1 MIFTP
6 KGDTMRRAV
15 LAGAVSLGL
24 AWSGLQP
31 RVASAQAIQGMIR
44 FTVHDEEGKTTE
56 ITQLSRPG
64 KTSFMAAQSGKAG
77 GGMIVD
83 STAGTMTVING
94 EEKTYTVIN
103 LAMMQQMMQGMA
115 GMARG
120 MQGMNHR
127 GDSTAEAGAR
137 KGTITPTGRSEV
149 VAGVTCQVYAYDG
162 TNDGKHVTGEV
173 CLARGAGL
181 MVSGS
186 MNMPGMFGMQ
196 QRQSMQQRLQE
207 WGPLGTMLAQG
218 YGLLKATN
226 YENGA
231 LRGTIEVTA
240 LQRGPAPEAAFQP
253 PAGFTEKP
261 MGDMLGGGRRH

>member
-1 MIFTP
+1 M
-6 KGDTMRRAV
+6 MRRAV

-31 RVASAQAIQGMIR
+31 RMATAQATQGMIR
-44 FTVHDEEGKTTE
+44 FIVHEEDGHTTE
-56 ITQLSRPG
+56 VTQLSRPG
-64 KTSFMAAQSGKAG
+64 KTSFMAAQSGKPG

-94 EEKTYTVIN
+94 EEKAYTVIN
-103 LAMMQQMMQGMA
+103 MAMMQQMMQGMA

-120 MQGMNHR
+120 MAHR
-127 GDSTAEAGAR
+127 GGDSTAQAEAR

-149 VAGVTCQVYAYDG
+149 VAGVTCQVFAYEG
-162 TNDGKHVTGEV
+162 TNEGKRQTGEV

-181 MVSGS
+181 MVAGS
-186 MNMPGMFGMQ
+186 MNLPGMFGMQ

-226 YENGA
+226 YEDGK
-231 LRGTIEVTA
+231 LKGTLEVTA
-240 LQRGPAPEAAFQP
+240 LQRGPAPESAFQP
-253 PAGFTEKP
+253 PAGFTEKS
-261 MGDMLGGGRRH
+261 MGDMMGGGRRH

>member
-1 MIFTP
+1 M
-6 KGDTMRRAV
+6 MRRAV

-24 AWSGLQP
+24 VWSGLQP
-31 RVASAQAIQGMIR
+31 RVAAAQATQGMIR
-44 FTVHDEEGKTTE
+44 FTVHDQDGRTTE

-64 KTSFMAAQSGKAG
+64 KTSFLAAQSGKPG

-83 STAGTMTVING
+83 STAGTMTIING

-103 LAMMQQMMQGMA
+103 LAMMQQMMSGME

-120 MQGMNHR
+120 MTHR
-127 GDSTAEAGAR
+127 GGDTTAQSAAR

-162 TNDGKHVTGEV
+162 TDEGKHQTGEV

-186 MNMPGMFGMQ
+186 MNMPGIFGMQ

-226 YENGA
+226 YENGT
-231 LRGTIEVTA
+231 LKGTLEVTA

-253 PAGFTEKP
+253 PAGFTEKS
-261 MGDMLGGGRRH
+261 MGDMMGGRRH

>member
-1 MIFTP
+1 M
-6 KGDTMRRAV
+6 MRRAV

-24 AWSGLQP
+24 VWSGLQP
-31 RVASAQAIQGMIR
+31 RMAAAQATQGMIR
-44 FTVHDEEGKTTE
+44 FTVHEADGHTTE
-56 ITQLSRPG
+56 VTQLSRPG
-64 KTSFMAAQSGKAG
+64 KTSFMAAQTGKPG

-83 STAGTMTVING
+83 SSAGTMTVINA

-120 MQGMNHR
+120 MARRG
-127 GDSTAEAGAR
+127 GDSTAESGGR
-137 KGTITPTGRSEV
+137 KGTVTPTGRSEV

-162 TNDGKHVTGEV
+162 TDQGKHVTGEV

-181 MVSGS
+181 MVSGN
-186 MNMPGMFGMQ
+186 MNMPGIFGMQ
-196 QRQSMQQRLQE
+196 QRESMQQRLQA

-226 YENGA
+226 YEDGK
-231 LRGTIEVTA
+231 LKGTLEVTA
-240 LQRGPAPEAAFQP
+240 LQRGPAPESAFQP
-253 PAGFTEKP
+253 PAGFTEKS
-261 MGDMLGGGRRH
+261 MGDMMGGRRP

>member
-1 MIFTP
+1 
-6 KGDTMRRAV
+6 MRRAV

-24 AWSGLQP
+24 AWTGLQP
-31 RVASAQAIQGMIR
+31 RVAAAQAIQGMIR
-44 FTVHDEEGKTTE
+44 FTVHDEGGRTTE

-64 KTSFMAAQSGKAG
+64 KTSFMAAEVGKPG

-83 STAGTMTVING
+83 SSAGTMTLIDG
-94 EEKTYTVIN
+94 EHKTYTVIN
-103 LAMMQQMMQGMA
+103 MAAMQAMMQGMA
-115 GMARG
+115 GMA
-120 MQGMNHR
+120 QGMTHHGR
-127 GDSTAEAGAR
+127 DSTAESEAR
-137 KGTITPTGRSEV
+137 KGTITPTGRSQV

-162 TNDGKHVTGEV
+162 TNDGKHETGEV

-196 QRQSMQQRLQE
+196 QRQSMQQRLQA
-207 WGPLGTMLAQG
+207 WGPMGAMLAQG

-226 YENGA
+226 YEDGK
-231 LRGTIEVTA
+231 LKGSLEVTA
-240 LQRGPAPEAAFQP
+240 LQRGPAPETAFQP

-261 MGDMLGGGRRH
+261 MGDMMGGSRRH

>member
-1 MIFTP
+1 
-6 KGDTMRRAV
+6 MRRAV

-24 AWSGLQP
+24 VWSGLQP
-31 RVASAQAIQGMIR
+31 RVAAAQATQGMIR
-44 FTVHDEEGKTTE
+44 FTVHETDGHTTE
-56 ITQLSRPG
+56 VTQLSRPG
-64 KTSFMAAQSGKAG
+64 KTSFMATQTGKPG

-83 STAGTMTVING
+83 SSAGTMTVING
-94 EEKTYTVIN
+94 EEKTYMVIN

-120 MQGMNHR
+120 MTHR
-127 GDSTAEAGAR
+127 GGDSTVESEAR

-162 TNDGKHVTGEV
+162 TDQGKHETGEV

-186 MNMPGMFGMQ
+186 MNMPGIFGMQ
-196 QRQSMQQRLQE
+196 QRQSMQQRLQA
-207 WGPLGTMLAQG
+207 WGPLGTMIAQG

-226 YENGA
+226 YEDGK
-231 LRGTIEVTA
+231 LKGTLEVTA
-240 LQRGPAPEAAFQP
+240 LQRGPAPESAFQP
-253 PAGFTEKP
+253 PAGFTEKS
-261 MGDMLGGGRRH
+261 MGDMMGGRRP